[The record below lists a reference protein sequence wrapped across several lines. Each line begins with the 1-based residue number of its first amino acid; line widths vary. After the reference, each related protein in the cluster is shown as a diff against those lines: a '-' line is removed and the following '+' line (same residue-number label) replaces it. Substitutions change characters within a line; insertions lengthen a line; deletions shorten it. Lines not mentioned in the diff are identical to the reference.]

1 MSHPRR
7 MVRRMSIVSLD
18 QPDEPSLNPAQAE
31 AAELLREP
39 RHQRPV
45 HRVELRAE
53 LRAFLETELQEV
65 AAWLPEPLFISKH
78 TLASV
83 HGCEEKFLH
92 ELRQPFV
99 ANAATVR
106 GAVAHKAIEL
116 SVAAAGHSPAKLVD
130 RALLRMS
137 EGQDWVAEWLH
148 GTDELDQAE
157 VRTAAADRVSKFIE
171 CFPPLRSGWRPVAE
185 SRWSQDLH
193 GGRIALRGKVD
204 LTIGGPEGM
213 RAGKVVIDLK
223 TGGSVS
229 NVHAED
235 LRFYALLETLRLGT
249 PPWKIASY
257 YLDSGTFALEL
268 VNEDLLFQAARRLI
282 DGTIKFAE
290 LRHGERVPRR
300 APGPACRWCA
310 LYVDCPDG
318 KRARLADGDEP

>member
-1 MSHPRR
+1 MSFVP
-7 MVRRMSIVSLD
+7 LD
-18 QPDEPSLNPAQAE
+18 QPDELTLNPAQTE
-31 AAELLREP
+31 AAVLLREP
-39 RHQRPV
+39 RDQRPV

-53 LRAFLETELQEV
+53 LRAFLEQELQEM
-65 AAWLPEPLFISKH
+65 AAGLTEPLFISKH

-92 ELRQPFV
+92 ELHQPFV

-116 SVAAAGHSPAKLVD
+116 SVAAPSYSPAKLVD
-130 RALLRMS
+130 RALLRMR
-137 EGQDWVAEWLH
+137 EGQDWSADWLR
-148 GTDELDQAE
+148 GADELDQAE
-157 VRTAAADRVSKFIE
+157 VRIAAADRVAKFIE

-185 SRWSQDLH
+185 SRWAQDLH
-193 GGRIALRGKVD
+193 SGKIALRGKVD
-204 LTIGGPEGM
+204 LTIGGPDGM

-223 TGGSVS
+223 TGGTVV

-282 DGTIKFAE
+282 DGAIKFAE
-290 LRHGERVPRR
+290 LRHGERPPRR

-310 LYVDCPDG
+310 LFVDCPDG
-318 KRARLADGDEP
+318 KRARDADGDEP